1 MHFYRMVIVKI
12 AAVSI
17 AFICAGLAAGC
28 ANTPVEKT
36 AGEKKSASPVTI
48 EFWTPF
54 SGGDSSYMNELVQR
68 YNKENQDG
76 IKVVMK
82 NNKLDDYYIKLS
94 TAIVTEEGPDVAVVH
109 ASKFAQYV
117 PAEFLTPI
125 DATDAGAH
133 IPWEQYN
140 PDILERTV
148 IGGRHYAVP
157 LDTHF
162 IVLYYNKKWLEEA
175 GLLQDGKV
183 VMDPGEDGF
192 MHFLTALR
200 DRIPPDVAPLAV
212 PDVRI
217 DSLWVWWSLYSQID
231 GGGGLYSADGHK
243 ARVNMEAAA
252 QSLHF
257 LASLYE
263 SKLIPPDISDA
274 GSRFISGKAAV
285 LWLGTWSIGS
295 FEKLDDLD
303 FGVMPLPQI
312 YDRPGT
318 WGDAHTLA
326 FPSHSDTDPPKMEA
340 AVHFAEW
347 LADQGQVWAQAGH
360 IPAERNALN
369 SAAFKALPY
378 RSDYADAAKDVR
390 YFPSHAKQGE
400 INDALVSE
408 LEKIWHGKQTA
419 DDMLKH
425 LEPLIDSILGD

>member
-1 MHFYRMVIVKI
+1 MQFYRVVVVKI
-12 AAVSI
+12 AVVFI
-17 AFICAGLAAGC
+17 ASICAGLAAGC

-36 AGEKKSASPVTI
+36 DGEEKSASSVTI

-68 YNKENQDG
+68 YNKENKDG

-82 NNKLDDYYIKLS
+82 NNKSDDYYIKLS

-117 PAEFLTPI
+117 PAGFLTPI
-125 DATDAGAH
+125 DVTDAGAH

-140 PDILERTV
+140 PDIVERTV
-148 IGGRHYAVP
+148 IGERHYAIP

-162 IVLYYNKKWLEEA
+162 TVLYYNKKWLAAA

-183 VMDPGEDGF
+183 MMEPGEDGF
-192 MHFLTALR
+192 MQFLTALR

-217 DSLWVWWSLYSQID
+217 DSLWLWWSLYSQMD

-243 ARVNMEAAA
+243 ARVNMAAVA
-252 QSLHF
+252 QSLNF
-257 LASLYE
+257 VASLYE
-263 SKLIPPDISDA
+263 SQLIPPDISDA

-285 LWLGTWSIGS
+285 LWSGTWSIGS

-326 FPSHSDTDPPKMEA
+326 FPSHSDTDPAKVEA
-340 AVHFAEW
+340 AVRFAEW

-378 RSDYADAAKDVR
+378 RSDYAGAEEDVR
-390 YFPSHAKQGE
+390 FFPSHSKQGE

-419 DDMLKH
+419 DDMLKR
-425 LEPLIDSILGD
+425 LEPLIDSILGE